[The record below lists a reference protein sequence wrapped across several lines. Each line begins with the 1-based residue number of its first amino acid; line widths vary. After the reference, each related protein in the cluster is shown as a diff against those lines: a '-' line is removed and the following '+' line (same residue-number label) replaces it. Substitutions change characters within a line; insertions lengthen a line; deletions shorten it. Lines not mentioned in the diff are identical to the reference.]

1 MKKLPT
7 CSLIIATYN
16 WPGALTLCLKSVLT
30 QSVFPDEVI
39 IADDGSRDET
49 RQLVE
54 SFKSALPVP
63 LVHVWQPDEGF
74 QLAKIRN
81 RAIATAKGD
90 YIIQVDGDLILH
102 REFVSDHL
110 HLAKQK
116 HFITGSRLL
125 LSEPIT
131 KKLIESEQIEISAGI
146 AVKSRNIFNGF
157 RIGFIRRFL
166 ADKYKVRGSNKYYV
180 KGCNMS
186 FWRKDLILVNGY
198 NELYKGWGR
207 EDSDIAI
214 RLMNSGINK
223 HFIKMGAIAYH
234 LYHHE
239 ASRNRKDINTEMML
253 NTIKGKVKY
262 CEKGLAQY
270 L

>member
-1 MKKLPT
+1 MTMLPT
-7 CSLIIATYN
+7 CSLIISTYN
-16 WPGALTLCLKSVLT
+16 WPGALNLCLKSVLRQT
-30 QSVFPDEVI
+30 VLPNEVI
-39 IADDGSRDET
+39 IADDGSREDT
-49 RQLVE
+49 RQLIETFQQQTEVT
-54 SFKSALPVP
+54 
-63 LVHVWQPDEGF
+63 LVHIWQPDEGF
-74 QLAKIRN
+74 QLSKIRN
-81 RAIATAKGD
+81 RAIAAAKGE

-110 HLAKQK
+110 HLAKSR

-131 KKLIESEQIEISAGI
+131 HKLIAAGDIEISSGI
-146 AVKSRNIFNGF
+146 AMKSRNIFNGF

-166 ADKYKVRGSNKYYV
+166 ANKYKVRGSNKYYV

-186 FWRKDLILVNGY
+186 FWRKDLLLVNGY

-214 RLMNSGINK
+214 RLMNAGVKKN
-223 HFIKMGAIAYH
+223 FIKMGAIAYH

-239 ASRNRKDINTEMML
+239 ASRSRKDINTEMML
-253 NTIKGKVKY
+253 DTIKGKVKH
-262 CEKGLAQY
+262 CEKGIAQY

>member
-7 CSLIIATYN
+7 STLIIATYN
-16 WPGALTLCLKSVLT
+16 WPGALKLCLKSVLT
-30 QSVFPDEVI
+30 QTVLPDEVI
-39 IADDGSRDET
+39 IADDGSREDT
-49 RQLVE
+49 KKLVGL
-54 SFKSALPVP
+54 FKQELPVP
-63 LVHVWQPDEGF
+63 LVHIWQPDEGF

-81 RAIATAKGD
+81 RAIAAAKGE
-90 YIIQVDGDLILH
+90 YIIQIDGDLILH
-102 REFVSDHL
+102 REFVGDHL
-110 HLAKQK
+110 QLAKPR

-131 KKLIESEQIEISAGI
+131 NKLIESEQIEINARI

-166 ADKYKVRGSNKYYV
+166 ANKYKVRGSNKYYV

-186 FWRKDLILVNGY
+186 FWRKDLLLVNGY

-214 RLMNSGINK
+214 RLMNSGIQK

-234 LYHHE
+234 LYHNE

-253 NTIKGKVKY
+253 NTIKGNVKH
-262 CEKGLAQY
+262 CEKGVSQY

>member
-1 MKKLPT
+1 VK
-7 CSLIIATYN
+7 
-16 WPGALTLCLKSVLT
+16 
-30 QSVFPDEVI
+30 PDEVI
-39 IADDGSRDET
+39 IADDGSAEET
-49 RQLVE
+49 KKLIE
-54 SFKSALPVP
+54 SFRPEMKTALI
-63 LVHVWQPDEGF
+63 HIWQPDEGF

-81 RAIATAKGD
+81 RAIAAAKSD
-90 YIIQVDGDLILH
+90 YIIQIDGDLILH

-110 HLAKQK
+110 HLAKK
-116 HFITGSRLL
+116 KCFITGSRLL

-131 KKLIESEQIEISAGI
+131 KRLIESGQIEISAGI
-146 AVKSRNIFNGF
+146 AIQSRNIFNGF
-157 RIGFIRRFL
+157 RIGVIRRFL
-166 ADKYKVRGSNKYYV
+166 ANKYKVRGSNKYYV

-186 FWRKDLILVNGY
+186 FWRSDLIMVNGY

-214 RLMNSGINK
+214 RLMNSGVHK
-223 HFIKMGAIAYH
+223 KFIKMGAIAYH

-253 NTIKGKVKY
+253 KTIKEKVKH
-262 CEKGLAQY
+262 CEKGVAQY